1 MGSVLG
7 LSLTASI
14 VQQTLRNRLRDEL
27 KDGKGADK
35 IVKKVRQSLEYIHT
49 LDPETRKIV
58 RKCYEIAIKNGFSWV
73 LGVICLS
80 LLSSCELIDCRA
92 DRPAAN
98 RQPVFIRE
106 KKLSKK

>member
-27 KDGKGADK
+27 KDGKGADQ
-35 IVKKVRQSLEYIHT
+35 IGRKVRQSLEYIRT

-58 RKCYEIAIKNGFSWV
+58 RKCYEVAIQNGFSLI
-73 LGVICLS
+73 LGIICFS
-80 LLSSCELIDCRA
+80 LLSSCGWQSVVLIMPRLTD
-92 DRPAAN
+92 
-98 RQPVFIRE
+98 
-106 KKLSKK
+106 K